1 MEEIQFSIIRGF
13 LDNRKRQLILN
24 PEFIRFE
31 DKDLVSDSFTQFNK
45 SSITEFRYGINW
57 INGIEFTIGREYQ
70 IFIRNQ
76 ENQVLKLNFKSFYG
90 FKKKEYHRNYIKI
103 LGTLWD
109 FYFSDI
115 SWNFI
120 NKFQREEEF
129 KIGNVAF
136 TKDNITISVSGILKE
151 ERKIIPWEN
160 VRTKDY
166 QTYFA
171 IYSIEDSLDIN
182 RGYSYLDE
190 WNTGILYSVV
200 KSILDVKKIEI
211 IE

>member
-1 MEEIQFSIIRGF
+1 MQEIQLSIIRGF

-24 PEFIRFE
+24 PEFIKFE
-31 DKDLVSDSFTQFNK
+31 EKEISGAFTQFSKN
-45 SSITEFRYGINW
+45 SIIEYRYGINW

-70 IFIRNQ
+70 IFIHNL
-76 ENQVLKLNFKSFYG
+76 ENDVLKINFKSFYG
-90 FKKKEYHRNYIKI
+90 FKKKEYHRNYSKI
-103 LGTLWD
+103 LDTLWD

-129 KIGNVAF
+129 KIGNVGF
-136 TKDNITISVSGILKE
+136 SKDNITIGVSGILKE
-151 ERKIIPWEN
+151 ESKTIPWES
-160 VRTKDY
+160 VRTRDY

-171 IYSIEDSLDIN
+171 IYSIDDPINVN

-200 KSILDVKKIEI
+200 KSILDLKRIEI